1 MSASSYLNKVL
12 IDRVEI
18 INQAR
23 ADMISSHVRT
33 FFSHYA
39 YLVQNL
45 NLQPVAKGNVFLRG
59 FYKSNYKE
67 EVRFHCNKTL
77 NESNYILVQTVLF
90 QILFCLSG
98 SI

>member
-1 MSASSYLNKVL
+1 VL

-23 ADMISSHVRT
+23 ADMISSYVRT

-45 NLQPVAKGNVFLRG
+45 NLQPVAKGNVFWEI
-59 FYKSNYKE
+59 S
-67 EVRFHCNKTL
+67 T
-77 NESNYILVQTVLF
+77 T
-90 QILFCLSG
+90 QITRRKPDFIVIRL
-98 SI
+98 

>member
-1 MSASSYLNKVL
+1 VSASSYLNKVL

-23 ADMISSHVRT
+23 ADMISSYVRT

-45 NLQPVAKGNVFLRG
+45 NLQPVAKGNVF
-59 FYKSNYKE
+59 
-67 EVRFHCNKTL
+67 
-77 NESNYILVQTVLF
+77 
-90 QILFCLSG
+90 
-98 SI
+98 

>member
-23 ADMISSHVRT
+23 PDMISSHVRT

-45 NLQPVAKGNVFLRG
+45 NLQPVAKGNAFWEVSTSQITG
-59 FYKSNYKE
+59 GKSDFIV
-67 EVRFHCNKTL
+67 VRL
-77 NESNYILVQTVLF
+77 
-90 QILFCLSG
+90 
-98 SI
+98 